1 MSESRT
7 RAADNGEESHQW
19 KASFSI
25 PLVPSAR
32 AIHVED
38 AISAVFFPGTGNPHV
53 LSSSTVF
60 SFSNERCSRAST
72 VSPARVID
80 RLEAHARRAVR
91 AFFFS
96 VIT

>member
-7 RAADNGEESHQW
+7 RAADNGEESHQR

-25 PLVPSAR
+25 PSAE

-38 AISAVFFPGTGNPHV
+38 AFSAVFFPGTENPHV
-53 LSSSTVF
+53 LSASTVF
-60 SFSNERCSRAST
+60 SLSNERCSRAST

-96 VIT
+96 VIS

>member
-1 MSESRT
+1 M
-7 RAADNGEESHQW
+7 
-19 KASFSI
+19 
-25 PLVPSAR
+25 

-38 AISAVFFPGTGNPHV
+38 AFSAVFFPGTENPHV

-60 SFSNERCSRAST
+60 SFSNERCSHAST

-96 VIT
+96 VIS

>member
-7 RAADNGEESHQW
+7 RAADNGEESHQR

-25 PLVPSAR
+25 PSAE

-38 AISAVFFPGTGNPHV
+38 AFSAVFFPGTENPHV
-53 LSSSTVF
+53 LSASTVF

-96 VIT
+96 VIS

>member
-19 KASFSI
+19 KATFSI
-25 PLVPSAR
+25 PSAE

-38 AISAVFFPGTGNPHV
+38 ALFSAVFFPGTENPHV

-60 SFSNERCSRAST
+60 SFSNERCSHAST

-91 AFFFS
+91 AFS
-96 VIT
+96 VIS

>member
-25 PLVPSAR
+25 LSAE

-38 AISAVFFPGTGNPHV
+38 AFSAVFFPGK
-53 LSSSTVF
+53 S
-60 SFSNERCSRAST
+60 
-72 VSPARVID
+72 ARLVIVD
-80 RLEAHARRAVR
+80 CV
-91 AFFFS
+91 FFF
-96 VIT
+96 